1 MEILLSK
8 STMPLVKYFA
18 HLLGWL
24 MEGIYAGLDAI
35 GIPNVGVAI
44 IIYTIIV
51 YLLMTPLQIQQ
62 QKSSK
67 MMAVINPEIQEIQKK
82 YKGKK
87 TQDAQLAMQEE
98 MQNVYKKYGVS
109 QMGSCGILLIQMPL
123 LFALYQVIYH
133 IPGYIP
139 KVAAVFA
146 DLTDKIVA
154 MGDSGLTVVTQF
166 ISDNSVNMVSGKI
179 TDTLTTANVTDF
191 LYVLKPSQW
200 TKLAQVSE
208 LSQYKSLIETTA
220 SEATRITSFGGI
232 PISMSP
238 FDVIKDGFSNA
249 SVLMIIAGVAVPVL
263 AWFTQWLNYKLMPQ
277 QNTNTNPNDPTAASM
292 RSMQITMPL
301 FSAFLCITFSYGIG
315 IYWIAGAVIRCVQ
328 QVVIN
333 RRIAKMD
340 TEELIKKAQEKAAK
354 KRAKKGEPEPT
365 TIRKAANT
373 STKNVKNS
381 HMKSDIADVDYAAN
395 AENAR
400 PDSITARA
408 NMVKRYDEKNGKN
421 GKKK

>member
-24 MEGIYAGLDAI
+24 MAGIFEVLDKV
-35 GIPNVGVAI
+35 GIPNIGIAI
-44 IIYTIIV
+44 ILYTVIV

-62 QKSSK
+62 QKQSK
-67 MMAVINPEIQEIQKK
+67 MMAVINPEVQEIQKK

-87 TQDAQLAMQEE
+87 TQEAQMAMQQE
-98 MQNVYKKYGVS
+98 MQDVYKKYGVS
-109 QMGSCGILLIQMPL
+109 QMGSCGTLLIQMPL

-139 KVAAVFA
+139 KVGGIFTE
-146 DLTDKIVA
+146 LTEDIMA
-154 MGDSGLTVVTQF
+154 MGDKALPMITQF
-166 ISDNSVNMVSGKI
+166 ISDNKINMFTGKI

-200 TKLAQVSE
+200 TKFAQLSE
-208 LSQYKSLIETTA
+208 MSQYTDLIEKTA
-220 SEATRITSFGGI
+220 TEAQKMTSFGGI
-232 PISMSP
+232 QISMSP
-238 FDVIKDGFSNA
+238 MDVIKEGWANG
-249 SVLMIIAGVAVPVL
+249 SVLLIIAAIAVPVL

-277 QNTNTNPNDPTAASM
+277 SPTSNNPNDPTAASM
-292 RSMQITMPL
+292 RTMGVTMPL
-301 FSAFLCITFSYGIG
+301 FSAVLCVSFSYGIG
-315 IYWIAGAVIRCVQ
+315 IYWIAGAVIRCIQ

-333 RRIAKMD
+333 QKIAKMD
-340 TEELIKKAQEKAAK
+340 TEELIKKSQEKAAK
-354 KRAKKGEPEPT
+354 KRAKKGEPEPS
-365 TIRKAANT
+365 TIRKTAST
-373 STKNVKNS
+373 STRNVQNS
-381 HMKSDIADVDYAAN
+381 HMKANIADVDYTAN

-408 NMVKRYDEKNGKN
+408 NMVKRFDEKNS
-421 GKKK
+421 KKK

>member
-18 HLLGWL
+18 QILGWL
-24 MEGIYAGLDAI
+24 MQGIYEVLDMI
-35 GIPNVGVAI
+35 GIPNTGIAI
-44 IIYTIIV
+44 ILYTIIV

-67 MMAVINPEIQEIQKK
+67 MMSVINPEIQEIQKK

-87 TQDAQLAMQEE
+87 SQDAQLAMQQE
-98 MQNVYKKYGVS
+98 MQDVYKKYGVS
-109 QMGSCGILLIQMPL
+109 QFGSCGILLIQLPL

-139 KVAAVFA
+139 KVAEVFA
-146 DLTDKIVA
+146 ELTDKVLA
-154 MGDSGLTVVTQF
+154 MGDSGLTMITTF
-166 ISDNSVNMVSGKI
+166 ISDNNVNMVSSKI

-191 LYVLKPSQW
+191 FYTLKPSQW
-200 TKLAQVSE
+200 TSFANLSE
-208 LSQYKSLIETTA
+208 MSQYKDLIETTA
-220 SEATRITSFGGI
+220 STAHRITSFGGI
-232 PISMSP
+232 PISMTP
-238 FDVIKDGFSNA
+238 FDVIKDGLSNG
-249 SVLMIIAGVAVPVL
+249 SILYILAGAAVPVL

-277 QNTNTNPNDPTAASM
+277 SPTTADPNDPTAASM
-292 RSMQITMPL
+292 RTMGVTMPL

-315 IYWIAGAVIRCVQ
+315 IYWIAGAVIRCIQ

-340 TEELIKKAQEKAAK
+340 SQELIKKAQEKAAK
-354 KRAKKGEPEPT
+354 KRAKRGEPETPA
-365 TIRKAANT
+365 IRKTASA

-408 NMVKRYDEKNGKN
+408 NMVKRFDEKN
-421 GKKK
+421 KKKK